1 MRVQSCLFRN
11 WLISKIYIYIPNKS
25 AADPGSS
32 LGSVSRSA
40 VRSRRFGVQSGWSAV
55 DGAITYDTANRDLGG
70 PDGVGVGKRPNGF
83 LDDVFF
89 WGGYTHPKK
98 QSNGYQ
104 GWERAGVIKLENRL
118 YIF

>member
-1 MRVQSCLFRN
+1 MLDEGSIL
-11 WLISKIYIYIPNKS
+11 LISELVDLKNIYIPNKS

-89 WGGYTHPKK
+89 LGGYTHPKK

-104 GWERAGVIKLENRL
+104 G
-118 YIF
+118 